1 MEDSIRLWIA
11 VAPPQLEELR
21 TLQRISPDI
30 YTSRIDLS
38 ATQMYWRKFRKVSSV
53 GMDFFFLKNMMGKEG
68 CFIGSSIRWLSMS
81 QFVNV
86 LIETE
91 AWVSCRLVYFR
102 SLGSAVWVVAKWW
115 KVRFECVQSVIGTFQ
130 YFDAVMLQECG
141 MQSCG
146 ISILNETKQT
156 KRNKQMKHKQFW
168 VFCAMLLVLQLG
180 FCLSVCQLA
189 SAIFAKMTCW
199 RVLAKPRRQVHFQNT
214 CMPVNRFD
222 FEFVLHTAGSAQW
235 THENSFW
242 LVLGMVTVL
251 AFCREGQSVFP
262 VLLCWKWIQTLVA
275 CWDMCYWFAK
285 FRYVGSIWN
294 FGKQSC

>member
-86 LIETE
+86 LIETK

-168 VFCAMLLVLQLG
+168 VFLCNALCFAVRFLFVSLSVGECSFCENDLLKGSCKTTETGSFPEHLHACQSIWFWVCAAYSRECTVNSRELVL
-180 FCLSVCQLA
+180 
-189 SAIFAKMTCW
+189 TCF
-199 RVLAKPRRQVHFQNT
+199 RDGDCSGVL
-214 CMPVNRFD
+214 
-222 FEFVLHTAGSAQW
+222 
-235 THENSFW
+235 
-242 LVLGMVTVL
+242 
-251 AFCREGQSVFP
+251 
-262 VLLCWKWIQTLVA
+262 
-275 CWDMCYWFAK
+275 
-285 FRYVGSIWN
+285 
-294 FGKQSC
+294 